1 MNSYCLRFCM
11 LAGIAIVATCGP
23 AFAQPAYPSKN
34 ITLIVPFSPGGS
46 TDLITRIVARELGSQ
61 FDKQVIADNRT
72 GGGGAIGWNAVAR
85 AAPDGHT
92 VLATE
97 LSFAIAA
104 GLIPNL
110 PFDPRKD
117 FQHVTIA
124 TTVPHVMVIT
134 PSLPVK
140 NVREFLALAKAR
152 PGELNYGSG
161 GNGTNTHLGSEL
173 LKNLTGIKMVHIPY
187 KGAGA
192 VLQDLM
198 GGQVQELISAV
209 PTVVPYVNAKRL
221 RALMVTDDKRTRVLP
236 DVPSAVEAGLPKMIM
251 QFWVGFAV
259 PAGTPQPVVERLNQ
273 AIAAVLTNPDSKK
286 RFTDLGVETV
296 ANSPAQATKLIAEEM
311 DRWTAVIKA
320 AGIKA
325 E

>member
-1 MNSYCLRFCM
+1 MAV
-11 LAGIAIVATCGP
+11 LAVRDVAAQT
-23 AFAQPAYPSKN
+23 AFPSKN
-34 ITLIVPFSPGGS
+34 ITIVVPFAPGGS
-46 TDLITRIVARELGSQ
+46 SDLITRILAKELTAQ
-61 FDKQVIADNRT
+61 FDRQVIADNRT
-72 GGGGAIGWNAVAR
+72 GGGGVIGWNAVAR
-85 AAPDGHT
+85 SAADGYT
-92 VLATE
+92 VLATD
-97 LSFAIAA
+97 LSFSIAA

-117 FQHVTIA
+117 FQHVTTA
-124 TTVPHVMVIT
+124 TSVAHVLVVT

-161 GNGTNTHLGSEL
+161 GNGTNTHLGAEL
-173 LKNLTGIKMVHIPY
+173 LKNLTGIKVVHVPY

-198 GGQVQELISAV
+198 GGQVQVLISAM
-209 PTVVPYVNAKRL
+209 PTVMPYVNAKRL
-221 RALMVTDDKRTRVLP
+221 RALMVTDDKRSGVLP
-236 DVPSAVEAGLPKMIM
+236 DVPSAPEAGLPKMIM

-259 PAGTPQPVVERLNQ
+259 PAATPLPVVERLNQ
-273 AIAAVLTNPDSKK
+273 AIAAVLNGAESKK
-286 RFTDLGVETV
+286 RLIELGVDTV
-296 ANSPAQATKLIAEEM
+296 GNTPAQAAKLVSDEM